1 MADRNIQRAP
11 AGSFTRRSEPR
22 TAVALGEHG
31 RHPPHEAAPDGS
43 LFEPEEVEAPAR
55 PPERTTRR
63 YAHTLQRGGP
73 SGITG
78 ASPVIQPSTD
88 EERISAITMP
98 KLSREAAAA
107 AALASAPPRPAPG
120 NPVRTPS
127 DSTALYRRR
136 PTMPALPVVPS
147 DPNARGNRAPAFRG
161 APTLLDDI
169 QRETPDTE
177 DSPSALPSVNLDV
190 ASSSLSAFIPR
201 APPVRFALPIVLVV
215 AVALIWLFRTI
226 L

>member
-1 MADRNIQRAP
+1 M
-11 AGSFTRRSEPR
+11 
-22 TAVALGEHG
+22 ALGEHG
-31 RHPPHEAAPDGS
+31 RHVQREAAPDEF
-43 LFEPEEVEAPAR
+43 LFEPEDADVVPAR

-88 EERISAITMP
+88 EDHITAITMP
-98 KLSREAAAA
+98 TLSREAAAA
-107 AALASAPPRPAPG
+107 AAVASAPPRPVPG
-120 NPVRTPS
+120 NPARAPS

-136 PTMPALPVVPS
+136 STMPAIPVVS
-147 DPNARGNRAPAFRG
+147 ADPYAYGDRAAASRG
-161 APTLLDDI
+161 ASTLLDDV
-169 QRETPDTE
+169 QRETPDTD

-201 APPVRFALPIVLVV
+201 APPARFALPIVLVV

-226 L
+226 F